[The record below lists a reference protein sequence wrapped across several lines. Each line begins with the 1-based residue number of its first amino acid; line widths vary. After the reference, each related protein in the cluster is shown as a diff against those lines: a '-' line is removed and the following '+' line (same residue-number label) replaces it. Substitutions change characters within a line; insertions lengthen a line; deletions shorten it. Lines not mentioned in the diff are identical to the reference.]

1 MVNLDS
7 TQLTLEM
14 GYTSKEFDKV
24 LNGAFSDVGSDL
36 VCTKTAENSWQIKIY
51 SAEAGLQ
58 ISTRQ
63 NPPRQLGSLEI
74 PVLLVNIDFVAI
86 PSAQKKIFLNR
97 FSRYFH
103 KGGG

>member
-24 LNGAFSDVGSDL
+24 LNGAFSGVDSDL

-51 SAEAGLQ
+51 SAEVSLQ

-63 NPPRQLGSLEI
+63 NPPRQLGSLAI
-74 PVLLVNIDFVAI
+74 PVLLVIIDFVEI
-86 PSAQKKIFLNR
+86 SDIQKKLFLDR
-97 FSRYFH
+97 FRRYFH